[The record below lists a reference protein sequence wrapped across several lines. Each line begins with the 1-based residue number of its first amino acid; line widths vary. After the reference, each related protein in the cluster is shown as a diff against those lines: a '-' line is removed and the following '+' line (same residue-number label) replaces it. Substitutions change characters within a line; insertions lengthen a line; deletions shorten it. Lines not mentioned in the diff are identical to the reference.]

1 MHFVLP
7 IPKFGGRRGLH
18 EESPSRGIVRNRLL
32 MSPFLPDVLQ
42 SFFALAFSL
51 PVSRYRGCART

>member
-1 MHFVLP
+1 M
-7 IPKFGGRRGLH
+7 
-18 EESPSRGIVRNRLL
+18 RNRPL

-42 SFFALAFSL
+42 SFFALAFPL

>member
-1 MHFVLP
+1 
-7 IPKFGGRRGLH
+7 
-18 EESPSRGIVRNRLL
+18 VRNRLL